1 MTNKKKYAWAMKNA
15 HVELLKAKKRRG
27 QEAAGA
33 GISKEGR
40 SAEVKD
46 HLSLGF
52 LDHHLQVLG

>member
-1 MTNKKKYAWAMKNA
+1 MKKLRLRDEKRPRRAAE
-15 HVELLKAKKRRG
+15 VEKRRG

>member
-1 MTNKKKYAWAMKNA
+1 MKNA